1 MIGARARLS
10 AFLLVAGGVQPAAA
24 QFQGEAPAVAAA
36 EKLLTAV
43 GGREAW
49 AGPRTFY
56 VEEQVFLRSGEV
68 ADLKIWRDTVSG
80 ARRLERRTSSGRFVE
95 WLAVEGGFDARNG
108 LVRRLPP
115 EELAVEMRGLKQEPY
130 AIYRQIAARD
140 PELRVELRDN
150 STLYFFDG
158 DGQPL
163 CWFLL
168 NDVGAPISWA
178 NFYNGSINQHY
189 YGPLVDVGD
198 ANLPKWG
205 ASAAGLRFEYKA
217 AKFLT
222 AAVSQPTP

>member
-1 MIGARARLS
+1 MIGAGPWLS
-10 AFLLVAGGVQPAAA
+10 AFLLLAGGIQPAAA
-24 QFQGEAPAVAAA
+24 QIRGEPPAVAAA
-36 EKLLTAV
+36 EKLLAAV

-68 ADLKIWRDTVSG
+68 ADLKIWRDTVRG
-80 ARRLERRTSSGRFVE
+80 ARRLERRTPSGKFVE
-95 WLAVEGGFDARNG
+95 WLAADGGFDARNG
-108 LVRRLPP
+108 VVRRLPP
-115 EELAVEMRGLKQEPY
+115 EELAIEMRGLKQEPY
-130 AIYRQIAARD
+130 AIYRQIATRD
-140 PELRVELRDN
+140 PELRVELRDTN
-150 STLYFFDG
+150 ALYFFGG
-158 DGQPL
+158 DGQAL

-168 NDVGAPISWA
+168 NDAGAPISWA

-205 ASAAGLRFEYKA
+205 ASATGLRFEYKA

-222 AAVSQPTP
+222 TMVSQPAP